1 MKNTP
6 RPTKNSV
13 CKFLSQCNFDF
24 SHIIDI
30 GVQYKTQELIDNFKN
45 SSHILIEPD
54 ARYFDDIYKNYNG
67 LKYQLIKVACSAQ
80 NGEFYLHQKP
90 NTSFISREKSNTI
103 IQAESLDTIFLN
115 NNIEKWV
122 LLKID
127 IDGEERNV
135 LKSSRDCLQ
144 KCAFIIVEAKI
155 PYLHEISEIL
165 HKANFSIFN
174 IVDLCYIKSSLA
186 QCDLV
191 FINNSVKQM
200 NEEFHPKFDF
210 SAWHKHT

>member
-1 MKNTP
+1 MQNKP
-6 RPTKNSV
+6 RPTKNFI
-13 CKFLSQCNFDF
+13 CQFLSQCNFDF

-30 GVQYKTQELIDNFKN
+30 GVQEKTQELINNFQN

-54 ARYFDDIYKNYNG
+54 ARYFDEIYKNYNS

-80 NGEFYLHQKP
+80 NGELYLHQKL
-90 NTSFISREKSNTI
+90 NTSFISREKSDTLI
-103 IQAESLDTIFLN
+103 HTQSLDAIFSN
-115 NNIEKWV
+115 NNLEKWA

-127 IDGEERNV
+127 VDGEERNI
-135 LKSSRDCLQ
+135 LKSSIHALQ
-144 KCAFIIVEAKI
+144 KCAFIIVEAKV

-200 NEEFHPKFDF
+200 REEFNPKFDF
-210 SAWHKHT
+210 SVWHKHT